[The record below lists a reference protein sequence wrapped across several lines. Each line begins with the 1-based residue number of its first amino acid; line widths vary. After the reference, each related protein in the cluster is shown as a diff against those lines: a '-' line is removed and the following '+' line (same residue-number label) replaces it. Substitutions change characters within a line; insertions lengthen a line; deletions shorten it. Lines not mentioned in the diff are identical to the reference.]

1 MGFVLSVRRLP
12 TSKGGSDMLI
22 PIYQDIFEI
31 YAIETEDAYYNLG
44 ILYKVVKVNGGEIIK
59 IDKIHIEEV

>member
-1 MGFVLSVRRLP
+1 VAYVHYVRTLP
-12 TSKGGSDMLI
+12 ILKGGSDMLI

-44 ILYKVVKVNGGEIIK
+44 ILYKIVKVNGGELLK
-59 IDKIHIEEV
+59 IEKIHIEEV

>member
-1 MGFVLSVRRLP
+1 
-12 TSKGGSDMLI
+12 MLQ
-22 PIYQDIFEI
+22 PIYQDIFEL
-31 YAIETEDAYYNLG
+31 YVIETDDAYYNLG

>member
-1 MGFVLSVRRLP
+1 
-12 TSKGGSDMLI
+12 MLI

>member
-1 MGFVLSVRRLP
+1 MGFVQYAMTLP
-12 TSKGGSDMLI
+12 ILKGGSDMLQ

-44 ILYKVVKVNGGEIIK
+44 ILYKIVKVKGGELLK
-59 IDKIHIEEV
+59 IEKIHIEEV